1 MKRLLTAAVLIP
13 CVLAAVLLAPAQVFA
28 ILLLLVALLAV
39 REFYDLAEACQLHPY
54 RWLGFVATALLLLRV
69 ALPWAVA
76 VPDTAMLLVGFVLAI
91 LVRALTLPGRLNQSL
106 PEASITLLGIVYPG
120 MMVALLGAIRL
131 NPAGDGRLWLL
142 FLLVTVWVGDSA
154 AYYVGRAWGRHLMA
168 PHVSPK
174 KTWEGAA
181 ASLVGAFVVG
191 GLLGWAL
198 PALSSG
204 LTLTTAM
211 PDPLTHPGFRILM
224 AGLLAVVLNVAAQ
237 VGDLAESVF
246 KRGAHIKDSGTLL
259 PGHGGVL
266 DRIDALLLAAPVLWY
281 YLALHA

>member
-13 CVLAAVLLAPAQVFA
+13 CVLAAVLLAPAQLFA
-28 ILLLLVALLAV
+28 ILLLIVALFAV

-54 RWLGFVATALLLLRV
+54 RWLGFVATAILLLRV

-76 VPDTAMLLVGFVLAI
+76 MPDTDKLIAGFVLVI
-91 LVRALTLPGRLNQSL
+91 LVRALSLPERLNQSL
-106 PEASITLLGIVYPG
+106 SEASITLMGILYPG
-120 MMVALLGAIRL
+120 LMVALLGAIRL
-131 NPAGDGRLWLL
+131 NPAGNGRLWLL

-154 AYYVGRAWGRHLMA
+154 AYYVGRAWGRHRMA
-168 PHVSPK
+168 PQVSPK

-181 ASLVGAFVVG
+181 ASLGGAFLAG
-191 GLLGWAL
+191 GLIGWGL
-198 PALSSG
+198 PALSSS
-204 LTLTTAM
+204 LTFSTSM
-211 PDPLTHPGFRILM
+211 PDPATNPGLRFLL
-224 AGLLAVVLNVAAQ
+224 AGLLAVVINVAAQ

>member
-13 CVLAAVLLAPAQVFA
+13 CVVAAVLLAPAQLFA
-28 ILLLLVALLAV
+28 ILLLAVALLAV
-39 REFYDLAEACQLHPY
+39 REFYDLAEASQLHPY
-54 RWLGFVATALLLLRV
+54 RWLGFIATAILLLRV
-69 ALPWAVA
+69 ALPWAIA
-76 VPDTAMLLVGFVLAI
+76 MPDIGKILAGFVLVI
-91 LVRALTLPGRLNQSL
+91 LVRALSLPGRLNQSL
-106 PEASITLLGIVYPG
+106 PEASITLLGILYPG
-120 MMVALLGAIRL
+120 LMVALLGAIRL

-154 AYYVGRAWGRHLMA
+154 AYYIGRAWGRHLMA
-168 PHVSPK
+168 QHVSPK

-181 ASLVGAFVVG
+181 ASIIAAFLAG
-191 GLLGWAL
+191 GLMSWAM

-204 LTLTTAM
+204 LTITASL
-211 PDPLTHPGFRILM
+211 PDPAVNPGFRFLI
-224 AGLLAVVLNVAAQ
+224 AGLLAVLLNVAAQ

>member
-28 ILLLLVALLAV
+28 ILLLVVALLAV
-39 REFYDLAEACQLHPY
+39 REFYDLAEASRLHPY
-54 RWLGFVATALLLLRV
+54 RWLGFVATAVLLLRI

-76 VPDTAMLLVGFVLAI
+76 MPDTDKLLAGFVLVI
-91 LVRALTLPGRLNQSL
+91 LVRALTLPDRLNQSL

-131 NPAGDGRLWLL
+131 NPAGAGRLWLL

-181 ASLVGAFVVG
+181 ASLIGAFLAG
-191 GLLGWAL
+191 GLMGWGL

-204 LTLTTAM
+204 LTLTASL
-211 PDPLTHPGFRILM
+211 PDPATNPGFRFVV
-224 AGLLAVVLNVAAQ
+224 AGLLAVVLNLAAQ

>member
-13 CVLAAVLLAPAQVFA
+13 CVLAAVLLAPAQLFA
-28 ILLLLVALLAV
+28 ILLLIVALLAV

-54 RWLGFVATALLLLRV
+54 RWLGFVATAILLLRV

-76 VPDTAMLLVGFVLAI
+76 MPDTDKLIAGFVLAI
-91 LVRALTLPGRLNQSL
+91 LVRALSLPTRLNQSL
-106 PEASITLLGIVYPG
+106 SEASITLLGILYPG
-120 MMVALLGAIRL
+120 LMVAVLGAIRL
-131 NPAGDGRLWLL
+131 NPAGNGRLWLL

-181 ASLVGAFVVG
+181 ASVLGAFLAG
-191 GLLGWAL
+191 GLIGWGL
-198 PALSSG
+198 PALSSS
-204 LTLTTAM
+204 LTLSTSM
-211 PDPLTHPGFRILM
+211 PDPAVYPGLRFLL
-224 AGLLAVVLNVAAQ
+224 AGLLAIVVNIAAQ

>member
-13 CVLAAVLLAPAQVFA
+13 CVLAAVLLAPAQLFA

-39 REFYDLAEACQLHPY
+39 REFYDLAEACQFHPY
-54 RWLGFVATALLLLRV
+54 RWLGFVATAILLLRV

-76 VPDTAMLLVGFVLAI
+76 VPGTDLLLVGFVLAI
-91 LVRALTLPGRLNQSL
+91 LVRALTLPQRLNQSL
-106 PEASITLLGIVYPG
+106 SEASITLMGIVYPG
-120 MMVALLGAIRL
+120 LMVALLGAIRL
-131 NPAGDGRLWLL
+131 NPAGEGPLWLL
-142 FLLVTVWVGDSA
+142 FLLVTVWVGDTA

-181 ASLVGAFVVG
+181 ASLLGAFVVG
-191 GLLGWAL
+191 GLMGWGL

-204 LTLTTAM
+204 LTLTASL
-211 PDPLTHPGFRILM
+211 PDPATNTGFRILV
-224 AGLLAVVLNVAAQ
+224 AGLLAVLLNIAAQ
-237 VGDLAESVF
+237 IGDLAESVF